1 VVLKNKILL
10 IKKAQAD
17 MMNLQ
22 AVKTGRIIHDIS
34 VEKYVRIP
42 YAKAIVRF
50 LFLNCACLLS
60 FKLKKWPFETRKRAK
75 GRSTPACVWWR

>member
-1 VVLKNKILL
+1 MVLKNKILL

-50 LFLNCACLLS
+50 LFLNCACLHS
-60 FKLKKWPFETRKRAK
+60 FSKIYPGFAAILLLKKQDA
-75 GRSTPACVWWR
+75 